1 MKILNPHNL
10 PQALVKLCSLEEHNK
25 EGCVSATTL
34 LKGTKQIILEHRH
47 WNEIEE
53 LVDDRIWQLLGTTG
67 HKLLEDNETEAFTEE
82 EFECKVNGKTVTGCV
97 DSYNMEEKSITD
109 FKFTSV
115 WKTIYKNFDDYKK
128 QGLVYAWLLKHEG
141 LEVEKCRFL
150 LILRDWSKGE
160 AQRKPEYPQS
170 QIYEYVFD
178 VTDEDLKE
186 IEKYVYE
193 KVDSITN
200 NEKLDDDAIEPCTA
214 EERWASADTW
224 AIKKTGRKTA
234 LKVCSTKEEA
244 ENLMEKL
251 GGTEIEF
258 RPGQSKRCTDY
269 CSCAKWCNFYKSL
282 NK

>member
-1 MKILNPHNL
+1 MLITNKMNL
-10 PQALVKLCSLEEHNK
+10 PVSLVNAVDVEPHSK
-25 EGCVSATTL
+25 EGCVSATEL
-34 LKGTKQIILEHRH
+34 LRGAKQNILTRRH

-53 LVDDRIWQLLGTTG
+53 DVSDRVWALFGTAV
-67 HKLLEDNETEAFTEE
+67 HKILEEKNPNMFTEE
-82 EFECKVNGKTVTGCV
+82 AFECKINNKTVTGHV
-97 DSYNMEEKSITD
+97 DLYDMENAEIVDYKTA
-109 FKFTSV
+109 SV
-115 WKTIYKNFDDYKK
+115 WKIAYKSFDDWKR
-128 QGLVYAWLLKHEG
+128 QGLIYAFLLKREG
-141 LEVEKCRFL
+141 LEVKRCRF
-150 LILRDWSKGE
+150 IAMLRDWSKGE

-244 ENLMEKL
+244 ESLMEKL
-251 GGTEIEF
+251 SGNEIEF